1 MGPKGPGMADDALS
15 YQEILRTLGTLLDQS
30 GSDSATLVL
39 SAQGAAVQAPSW
51 TWTRVW
57 SREALA
63 AESANQRSWRARP
76 RPPQL
81 ARTGR
86 FNRVLRVVG
95 AALDAEGGGPYT
107 LLVDEEQVRV
117 RSEDGAERVFEAKP
131 LERRL
136 KLAAHLR
143 GQL

>member
-1 MGPKGPGMADDALS
+1 MADDALN

-30 GSDSATLVL
+30 GSESAMLVL
-39 SAQGAAVQAPSW
+39 SAQGAAVEAPSW
-51 TWTRVW
+51 TGARVW
-57 SREALA
+57 SREALE

-76 RPPQL
+76 RPPHL
-81 ARTGR
+81 AHAGH

-107 LLVDEEQVRV
+107 LHVDEQEVRV
-117 RSEDGAERVFEAKP
+117 RTTDGAERVFEAKP